1 MEMMLVI
8 TASSIRQWL
17 NWRERY
23 VVFDNIFKFF
33 KKEEKSKDLAKERLK
48 LVLIHDKANVSPQ
61 FLEMVKGEIIKVI
74 KKYMEIDEE
83 ALDIQLTKVKSD
95 EGDRIVPQLV
105 ANIPI
110 INVKTDSVEAKEIV
124 KETKKEVAIE
134 EEKEKEAKEKT
145 VKATAKPKKAVKK

>member
-1 MEMMLVI
+1 M
-8 TASSIRQWL
+8 
-17 NWRERY
+17 
-23 VVFDNIFKFF
+23 FDNILKLF

-83 ALDIQLTKVKSD
+83 ALDIQLTKIKSD
-95 EGDRIVPQLV
+95 AGDRIVPQLV

-110 INVKTDSVEAKEIV
+110 LNVKTEDAKLLNI
-124 KETKKEVAIE
+124 
-134 EEKEKEAKEKT
+134 EKEKKETVSNEVAPKKEEKIDKAEKT
-145 VKATAKPKKAVKK
+145 KSNTPKKPVKK